1 MARVPD
7 LLSSARVAITHI
19 RGQRGRIYRARLLD
33 MSEGQARKA
42 CQRLTSLKNDCL
54 VIQDPDRVKLA
65 QSAAN

>member
-1 MARVPD
+1 MPD
-7 LLSSARVAITHI
+7 LLSSARIAITHI

-33 MSEGQARKA
+33 MSEGRARKA
-42 CQRLTSLKNDCL
+42 CQRLASMKNDCL